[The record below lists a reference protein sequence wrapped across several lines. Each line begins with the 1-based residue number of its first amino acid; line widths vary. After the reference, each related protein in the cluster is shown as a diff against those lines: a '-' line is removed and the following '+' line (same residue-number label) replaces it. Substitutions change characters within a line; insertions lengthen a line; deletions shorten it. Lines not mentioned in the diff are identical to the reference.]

1 MSVFS
6 ELQEASF
13 RGVTFLVPSE
23 SKEGGKKT
31 VEHNYPG
38 NNRRFVEELGTQ
50 PNNYRIT
57 AIVFGNDAIQR
68 RIRLEQALTET
79 GRGLLI
85 HPSLGQIQVVATTFS
100 SRSSDTELGKF
111 TFEIDFL
118 ESEENITL
126 SPGATNNQLVSVIK
140 GDVIKNLDKSFL
152 DKFKD
157 SGFADILKA
166 ASAQFKGLISD
177 VDTVKDGIQDPT
189 AKGLSA
195 LNRLLELSENNAPI
209 TVRTGKG
216 YVDALRDIY
225 NAFEDVSGNIGGFQD
240 GWFSLTEFG
249 NSRAKK
255 TLITAKRIEE
265 EANLSAVEDH
275 TRVNALAGAYESATF
290 REYKTD
296 VELLEVQAKLEDK
309 YADIVEDAADDS
321 LANDPDVRQSINDL
335 RVKSREVF
343 EQKIQNV
350 WRVVDIETNETSLS
364 LLTHRFYGDHEKL
377 ESLKDLNKTINFAVF
392 DENIKGLT

>member
-6 ELQEASF
+6 ELQEASY
-13 RGVTFLVPSE
+13 RGVTFLVPNE
-23 SKEGGKKT
+23 TKEGGKKI

-38 NNRRFVEELGTQ
+38 NDRRFVEELGKQ
-50 PNNYRIT
+50 PNSYRIT
-57 AIVFGNDAIQR
+57 AIVFGSDAIQR

-85 HPSLGQIQVVATTFS
+85 HPTLGQIQVVATTFS
-100 SRSSDTELGKF
+100 SRSSDSELGKF
-111 TFEIDFL
+111 TFDIEFL

-140 GDVIKNLDKSFL
+140 SDVSKNLDIAFL
-152 DKFKD
+152 NKFKD
-157 SGFADILKA
+157 SGFADILKGT
-166 ASAQFKGLISD
+166 STQFRGLITD
-177 VDTVKDGIQDPT
+177 INIFKDGIQDPT

-195 LNRLLELSENNAPI
+195 LNRLLELNENNAPI
-209 TVRTGKG
+209 TVRTAKG
-216 YVDALRDIY
+216 YVTALRDIY
-225 NAFEDVSGNIGGFQD
+225 NTFENVSGNVGGFQNA
-240 GWFSLTEFG
+240 WFSLTDFG
-249 NSRAKK
+249 NNRVKK

-265 EANLSAVEDH
+265 EINLSAVEDH

-296 VELLEVQAKLEDK
+296 VELLDVQIKLEDK
-309 YADIVEDAADDS
+309 YADIVEDALDDS
-321 LANDPDVRQSINDL
+321 LANAPDVRQSINDL

-350 WRVVDIETNETSLS
+350 WRVVDIETNETSLP

-377 ESLKDLNKTINFAVF
+377 DALKDLNRNINFAIF
-392 DENIKGLT
+392 DQNIKGLT